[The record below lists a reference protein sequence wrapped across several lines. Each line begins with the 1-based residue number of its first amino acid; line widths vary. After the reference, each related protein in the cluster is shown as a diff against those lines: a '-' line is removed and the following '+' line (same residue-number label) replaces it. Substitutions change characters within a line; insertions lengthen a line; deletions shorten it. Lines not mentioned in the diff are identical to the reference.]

1 MQRPTMNVVRNEV
14 TTAMAIAGACV
25 IGGWLDDDPD
35 YRKQAANHSDLACLV
50 FAAIRRE
57 QT

>member
-1 MQRPTMNVVRNEV
+1 MNVVRNEV